1 MTPKKDL
8 LYDKIFF
15 ARQPILMS
23 DHSVWGYELLFR
35 DSSQAT
41 SAVISDG
48 YKATL
53 RVAADLCAAPGKDVP
68 DNVKLVV
75 NFSHKS
81 IIDKIPYSLPA
92 GKTVVQIPE
101 TTPPTPNLVK
111 ALQELLQ
118 DGYSIAL
125 DDFEGRPQGEFLI
138 AYADAIIVDILSTDR
153 SKLEKIC
160 NLCREWDTKLIA
172 KRVENMSQFTMAQE
186 LGFNF
191 FQGFFFKKPENI
203 KGRKLR
209 SGETVK
215 LKLLKLIESPT
226 PDFDA
231 LAEALQNDVSISYR
245 LLTLL
250 NSPTFGFS
258 QKISSIRQAIVLA
271 GWKMLKNWLRV
282 ILLTDLTPKEKSL
295 ELPQLATQRA
305 RFLHMVSAN
314 SGKGLNPDS
323 MFLLGLFSLLGA
335 MFDMPMRKLTMYLP
349 LEEEICEA
357 LCGED
362 NLYNR
367 YLELVAFFE
376 NADWDNLEFI
386 LEELGLDPIMV
397 SKCYY
402 DATRWANSF
411 YQLPRTA

>member
-1 MTPKKDL
+1 MAHKKDP
-8 LYDKIFF
+8 LYDKFFF
-15 ARQPILMS
+15 ARQPILMTDQS
-23 DHSVWGYELLFR
+23 LWGYELLFR
-35 DSSQAT
+35 NSSEAT
-41 SAVISDG
+41 SAIISDG

-53 RVAADLCAAPGKDVP
+53 NVAADLCAAPGENLP

-81 IIDKIPYSLPA
+81 IMDKIPYSLPA

-101 TTPPTPNLVK
+101 TTPPTPNFIN
-111 ALQELLQ
+111 ALKELSK
-118 DGYSIAL
+118 DGYDIAI
-125 DDFEGRPQGEFLI
+125 DDFEGRPQGQFLI
-138 AYADAIIVDILSTDR
+138 AYADAIIVDILSADEEKLR
-153 SKLEKIC
+153 RICELCKESK
-160 NLCREWDTKLIA
+160 TKLIA
-172 KRVENMSQFTMAQE
+172 KRVENMSQFNMAQE

-191 FQGFFFKKPENI
+191 FQGFYFKRPENI

-231 LAEALQNDVSISYR
+231 LAAALQNDVSISYR

-250 NSPTFGFS
+250 NSPTFGFP
-258 QKISSIRQAIVLA
+258 QKINSIKQAIVLA

-305 RFLHMVSAN
+305 KFLQLIATESK
-314 SGKGLNPDS
+314 SGLQPDS

-335 MFDMPMRKLTMYLP
+335 MFDMPMHTLTKFLP
-349 LEEEICEA
+349 LDDDISAA

-362 NLYNR
+362 NIYNR
-367 YLELVAFFE
+367 YLELISFFE
-376 NADWDNLEFI
+376 AGDWDNLEFVI
-386 LEELGLDPIMV
+386 TELDLDTVLV
-397 SKCYY
+397 SKSYY
-402 DATRWANSF
+402 EATRWANSF
-411 YQLPRTA
+411 FQIPGVS